1 MKTSRNVCSR
11 GFTSVLA
18 LLMGTASE
26 SLPHD
31 DLTPEGFPALL
42 ARVKRDLDGAQ
53 ARWALIGGLAV
64 GARSQPRF
72 TRDLDIA
79 KATSSDPDAE
89 GLIRQLLTEGY
100 QIEALLEQTALGR
113 LATVRLRPPEGR
125 EIVDLLFASSGI
137 EPEIVKGAE
146 ELEVFPSQIVPVAC
160 RGDLIAM
167 KILARDDASR
177 PQDRVDILA
186 LLKSAV
192 PEDLERARTALRW
205 VTERGSDR
213 GRDLQALLLKSL
225 EEFKPPSS
233 GG

>member
-1 MKTSRNVCSR
+1 MKTTGNACSP

-18 LLMGTASE
+18 LPTGTASE
-26 SLPHD
+26 YPPHD
-31 DLTPEGFPALL
+31 ALTPEGFPALL
-42 ARVKRDLDGAQ
+42 ARVKRDLDGVQ

-79 KATSSDPDAE
+79 VAARSDTEAE
-89 GLIRQLLTEGY
+89 SLIRQLLTEGY
-100 QIEALLEQTALGR
+100 QIEALLEQIALNR

-137 EPEIVKGAE
+137 EPEIVDGAD
-146 ELEVFPSQIVPVAC
+146 ELEVFPSQVVPVAC

-177 PQDRVDILA
+177 PQDRVDIQA
-186 LLKSAV
+186 LLKSAG
-192 PEDLERARTALRW
+192 PEDLERARRALRW
-205 VTERGSDR
+205 ITERGSDR
-213 GRDLQALLLKSL
+213 GRDLQNLLLQSL
-225 EEFKPPSS
+225 EEFN
-233 GG
+233 